1 MYGDYWQLDCLP
13 FENNGDPQFFYRTP
27 AHEAALLKLQYVI
40 EQEKGAALLIGGHG
54 LGKTYLTQVLE
65 YELPETNRPVV
76 RLMFPRLDG
85 VQTLRLIARR
95 LGAPINDHQ
104 TEVPPE
110 QIIAHLEDRLRQL
123 AEEGRSPVLIVD
135 DAHLIESPEVLQS
148 LALLMNASQVCGVS
162 LSLVFVGQP
171 ELLRQVER
179 VPSLNDRIAV
189 RTALK
194 PLSCDETS
202 DYIRHRLRMA
212 GLDSCMFNAEALR
225 SFSTLAKGAPRKIN
239 QLCDLALLVGYAD
252 RLPTLTDAEVTAAAQ
267 ELTCVSID

>member
-27 AHEAALLKLQYVI
+27 AHEAALLKLEYVI
-40 EQEKGAALLIGGHG
+40 EQGKGAAVLVGGHG

-65 YELPETNRPVV
+65 FELPKQFTPIV

-85 VQTLRLIARR
+85 AQTLRLIARR
-95 LGAPINDHQ
+95 LGAPLNDRLS
-104 TEVPPE
+104 EVPPE
-110 QIIAHLEDRLRQL
+110 EIIAHLEDRLAQL
-123 AEEGRSPVLIVD
+123 AEEGRRPVLIVE

-148 LALLMNASQVCGVS
+148 LALLMNASQVCGLS
-162 LSLVFVGQP
+162 LSLVLVGQP
-171 ELLRQVER
+171 ELLPQVER
-179 VPSLNDRIAV
+179 VPALNDRIAV

-194 PLSCDETS
+194 PLGSDETTA
-202 DYIRHRLRMA
+202 YIEHRLHIA
-212 GLDSCMFNAEALR
+212 GLDTCMFDTAALQ
-225 SFSTLAKGAPRKIN
+225 SFSTLSMGTPRKIN

-252 RLPTLTDAEVTAAAQ
+252 RLPTLTDAEVTAAAE